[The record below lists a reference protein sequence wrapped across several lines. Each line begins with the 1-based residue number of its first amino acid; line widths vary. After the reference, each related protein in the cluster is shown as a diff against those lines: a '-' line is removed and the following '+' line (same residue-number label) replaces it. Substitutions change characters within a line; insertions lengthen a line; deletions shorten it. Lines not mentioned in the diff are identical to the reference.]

1 MDRARLARL
10 LETLEAGLVERRQ
23 VLRLSLLAAL
33 AGEHTLLI
41 GPPGTAKSALARR
54 IHLAFHEARYF
65 ERLLTRFTVPEELF
79 GPLSIRALEEDRYE
93 RHVAGFLP
101 DAEVAFIDE
110 VFKANSAILNALL
123 TLLNEREFDNGAGRV
138 RCPLISVIGA
148 TNQVPEDEVAE
159 AFFDRF
165 LLRLTVGPVSAQGF
179 RALLEQAG
187 CGAQGVGGLEAG
199 LLDSSVLASGAVD
212 GSPGAVDGSPG
223 AGDAGS
229 ANDAARLGARQLG
242 AAERAAL
249 AAAAQRVVV
258 PDELLARLAELRT
271 WLAEEQ
277 HYVSDRRWV
286 KIAHL
291 LRVAAASEGRAAV
304 AEWDLGLVPPCIAA
318 DPALQQAVADWLTTR
333 LGIRAVF
340 SPPRLTRV
348 VEAFEAQL
356 KAEREANDLDYD
368 AAGRLRFSA
377 LDAAAQAADALGEAG
392 TAGQAGA
399 LAGAIG
405 DAKGGAA
412 ALRMTYSR
420 KRRYGRLHIAAR
432 TGQIDALLQRLTAC
446 RDELAARRASLL
458 EWSAQALWT
467 DPGFVAAAQANLAGV
482 AAALAALEGRARDA
496 RAGFE
501 ALPRLD
507 ADGARPPAVEHEP
520 FPD

>member
-10 LETLEAGLVERRQ
+10 LEGLEPGLVERRQ

-54 IHLAFHEARYF
+54 IHLAFREARYF

-165 LLRLTVGPVSAQGF
+165 LLRLTVGPVSAEGF
-179 RALLEQAG
+179 RALLGRDGPGESS
-187 CGAQGVGGLEAG
+187 CGHRPGEALPPSGL
-199 LLDSSVLASGAVD
+199 
-212 GSPGAVDGSPG
+212 
-223 AGDAGS
+223 
-229 ANDAARLGARQLG
+229 QLG
-242 AAERAAL
+242 AVERDAL
-249 AAAAQRVVV
+249 TASAHRVAL
-258 PDELLARLAELRT
+258 PDEVLARLAELRA
-271 WLAEEQ
+271 WLTGEQ

-286 KIAHL
+286 KIGHL
-291 LRVAAASEGRAAV
+291 LRTAAASEGRAVV
-304 AEWDLGLVPPCIAA
+304 AEWDLGLVACCIAA
-318 DPALQQAVADWLTTR
+318 DPAVQQAVSDWLTTR
-333 LGIRAVF
+333 LGIREAF

-368 AAGRLRFSA
+368 EAGRLRFSA
-377 LDAAAQAADALGEAG
+377 VEAAAQAAEALGA
-392 TAGQAGA
+392 AGQAGA

-412 ALRMTYSR
+412 ALRMTYAR

-432 TGQIDALLQRLTAC
+432 TGQIDTLRDRLAAC
-446 RDELAARRASLL
+446 QEELAARRESLAA
-458 EWSAQALWT
+458 WAAQALWA
-467 DPGFVAAAQANLAGV
+467 DPVFVAAAQASLAGV
-482 AAALAALEGRARDA
+482 AVALDALDARACAA

-501 ALPRLD
+501 ALPRVD
-507 ADGARPPAVEHEP
+507 ADGVRPPAVEHETL
-520 FPD
+520 PD

>member
-1 MDRARLARL
+1 MDRTQLARL
-10 LETLEAGLVERRQ
+10 LEVLESGLVERRQ
-23 VLRLSLLAAL
+23 VLRLSLLGAL

-54 IHLAFHEARYF
+54 IHLAFREARYF

-123 TLLNEREFDNGAGRV
+123 TLLNEREFDNGAGRL

-165 LLRLTVGPVSAQGF
+165 LLRLVVGPVSADGF
-179 RALLEQAG
+179 RALLGLDGRSGSEG
-187 CGAQGVGGLEAG
+187 VESCGPSARPSALPAAAVSDARQSLLADGL
-199 LLDSSVLASGAVD
+199 
-212 GSPGAVDGSPG
+212 
-223 AGDAGS
+223 
-229 ANDAARLGARQLG
+229 QLG

-249 AAAAQRVVV
+249 TVAALQVTLPGEVLERLSELRAWLAAQS
-258 PDELLARLAELRT
+258 
-271 WLAEEQ
+271 

-286 KIAHL
+286 KIGHL
-291 LRVAAASEGRAAV
+291 LRMAAASEGRASV
-304 AEWDLGLVPPCIAA
+304 AEWDLGLVPCCIAA
-318 DPALQQAVADWLTTR
+318 DPAAQQAVSDWLTTR
-333 LGIRAVF
+333 LGIREAF

-368 AAGRLRFSA
+368 EAGRLRFSA
-377 LDAAAQAADALGEAG
+377 VDAAAQAADVLRDAG

-399 LAGAIG
+399 LAGVIG

-412 ALRMTYSR
+412 ALRMTYAR

-432 TGQIDALLQRLTAC
+432 TGQIDGLLDRLAAC
-446 RDELAARRASLL
+446 RDELAARREALAA
-458 EWSAQALWT
+458 WAAQALWA
-467 DPGFVAAAQANLAGV
+467 DPDFVGAASANLAGV
-482 AAALAALEGRARDA
+482 GAALDALQTRARDA

-501 ALPRLD
+501 ALPSLD
-507 ADGARPPAVEHEP
+507 ADGAPPPAVEHEP
-520 FPD
+520 LPD

>member
-1 MDRARLARL
+1 MDRARLTRL
-10 LETLEAGLVERRQ
+10 LESLESGLVERRQ

-54 IHLAFHEARYF
+54 IHLAFREARYF

-165 LLRLTVGPVSAQGF
+165 LLRLTVGPVSAEGF
-179 RALLEQAG
+179 RTLLGQDG
-187 CGAQGVGGLEAG
+187 CGAAA
-199 LLDSSVLASGAVD
+199 ASGA
-212 GSPGAVDGSPG
+212 
-223 AGDAGS
+223 AGELP
-229 ANDAARLGARQLG
+229 RLADLQLG
-242 AAERAAL
+242 VAERSALTAAAL
-249 AAAAQRVVV
+249 QVAL
-258 PDELLARLAELRT
+258 PDEVLARLAELRV
-271 WLAEEQ
+271 WLAGEQ
-277 HYVSDRRWV
+277 FYVSDRRWV
-286 KIAHL
+286 KIGRL
-291 LRVAAASEGRAAV
+291 LQTAAASEGRARV
-304 AEWDLGLVPPCIAA
+304 TEWDLGLVPCCIAA
-318 DPALQQAVADWLTTR
+318 DPAALQVVSDWLTMR
-333 LGIRAVF
+333 MGVREAF

-356 KAEREANDLDYD
+356 KTEREANDLDYD
-368 AAGRLRFSA
+368 EAGRLRFSA
-377 LDAAAQAADALGEAG
+377 VEAAAQAADALREPAVAAQAG
-392 TAGQAGA
+392 TQAGA

-405 DAKGGAA
+405 DAKGGSA
-412 ALRMTYSR
+412 ALRMTYAR
-420 KRRYGRLHIAAR
+420 KRRYGKLHIAAR
-432 TGQIDALLQRLTAC
+432 TEQIDTLLDRLAAC
-446 RDELAARRASLL
+446 REELAARRESLAA
-458 EWSAQALWT
+458 WATQSLWA
-467 DPGFVAAAQANLAGV
+467 DPAFVAAAQASLAGV
-482 AAALAALEGRARDA
+482 GVALDTLTARARDV
-496 RAGFE
+496 RAAFE

-507 ADGARPPAVEHEP
+507 ADGTQPSAVEHDTL
-520 FPD
+520 PD

>member
-1 MDRARLARL
+1 MDRARLTRL
-10 LETLEAGLVERRQ
+10 LESLESGLVERRQ

-54 IHLAFHEARYF
+54 IHLAFREARYF

-165 LLRLTVGPVSAQGF
+165 LLRLTVGPVSAEGF
-179 RALLEQAG
+179 RTLIGQAG
-187 CGAQGVGGLEAG
+187 RGCSTA
-199 LLDSSVLASGAVD
+199 SSAANAAD
-212 GSPGAVDGSPG
+212 E
-223 AGDAGS
+223 S
-229 ANDAARLGARQLG
+229 AWTVALQLG
-242 AAERAAL
+242 AAERDAL
-249 AAAAQRVVV
+249 TAAAQRVVLTEEV
-258 PDELLARLAELRT
+258 LARLAELRV
-271 WLAEEQ
+271 WLAGEQ
-277 HYVSDRRWV
+277 VYVSDRRWV
-286 KIAHL
+286 KIGRL
-291 LRVAAASEGRAAV
+291 LQTAAASEGRAFV
-304 AEWDLGLVPPCIAA
+304 TEWDLGLVPCCIAA
-318 DPALQQAVADWLTTR
+318 DSAALQAVSDWLTTR
-333 LGIRAVF
+333 LGVREAF

-356 KAEREANDLDYD
+356 KTEREANDLDYD
-368 AAGRLRFSA
+368 EAGRLRFSA
-377 LDAAAQAADALGEAG
+377 LDRAAEAVDALRESGA
-392 TAGQAGA
+392 AGQAGM

-405 DAKGGAA
+405 DAKGGSA
-412 ALRMTYSR
+412 ALRMTYAR
-420 KRRYGRLHIAAR
+420 QRRYGNLHITAR
-432 TGQIDALLQRLTAC
+432 TRQIDTLVDRLAAC
-446 RDELAARRASLL
+446 REELAGRRESLAA
-458 EWSAQALWT
+458 WSAQALWA
-467 DPGFVAAAQANLAGV
+467 DPAFVVAAQANLAGV
-482 AAALAALEGRARDA
+482 GVALDMLEARARHA

-501 ALPRLD
+501 ALPRLE
-507 ADGARPPAVEHEP
+507 ADGSRPPAVEHEP
-520 FPD
+520 LPD

>member
-1 MDRARLARL
+1 MDRVHLARL
-10 LETLEAGLVERRQ
+10 LASLESGLVERRQ

-54 IHLAFHEARYF
+54 IHLAFREARYF

-79 GPLSIRALEEDRYE
+79 GPLSIRALEDDRYE

-123 TLLNEREFDNGAGRV
+123 TLLNEREFDNGAGRM

-165 LLRLTVGPVSAQGF
+165 LLRLTVAPVSAEGF
-179 RALLEQAG
+179 RVLLGQDG
-187 CGAQGVGGLEAG
+187 RGGSDGAVESGRPARLTGLEVSGGGHCAG
-199 LLDSSVLASGAVD
+199 E
-212 GSPGAVDGSPG
+212 
-223 AGDAGS
+223 
-229 ANDAARLGARQLG
+229 AALSDCLQLG
-242 AAERAAL
+242 ATERAELTAS
-249 AAAAQRVVV
+249 AQRVALPAEV
-258 PDELLARLAELRT
+258 LALLAELRAS
-271 WLAEEQ
+271 LAGEQ

-286 KIAHL
+286 KISHL
-291 LRVAAASEGRAAV
+291 LRTAAASEGRAAV
-304 AEWDLGLVPPCIAA
+304 AEWDLGLVPCCIAA
-318 DPALQQAVADWLTTR
+318 DPAAQQAVSHWLTAR
-333 LGIRAVF
+333 LGIHEAF

-356 KAEREANDLDYD
+356 KIEREANDLDYD
-368 AAGRLRFSA
+368 EAGRLRFSA
-377 LDAAAQAADALGEAG
+377 LDAASEVAEAADALRPPD
-392 TAGQAGA
+392 TSGQAGA

-412 ALRMTYSR
+412 ALRMTYAR
-420 KRRYGRLHIAAR
+420 KRRYGQFHIAAR
-432 TGQIDALLQRLTAC
+432 TEQIDPVLDRLAAC
-446 RDELAARRASLL
+446 RNELAARHESLAA
-458 EWSAQALWT
+458 WAAQALWA
-467 DPGFVAAAQANLAGV
+467 DPVFVTAAQVNLTAVG
-482 AAALAALEGRARDA
+482 AALDALEARARAA

-507 ADGARPPAVEHEP
+507 ADGTRPPAVEHEA

>member
-1 MDRARLARL
+1 MDRAHLALL
-10 LETLEAGLVERRQ
+10 LEGLERGLVERRQ

-54 IHLAFHEARYF
+54 IHLAFREARYF

-165 LLRLTVGPVSAQGF
+165 LLRLTVGPVSADGF
-179 RALLEQAG
+179 RALLAQDVGHDAL
-187 CGAQGVGGLEAG
+187 GAREAG
-199 LLDSSVLASGAVD
+199 LPARQATSGGGCSAGELALAEG
-212 GSPGAVDGSPG
+212 
-223 AGDAGS
+223 
-229 ANDAARLGARQLG
+229 LQLG
-242 AAERAAL
+242 AVERAAL
-249 AAAAQRVVV
+249 TAATLRVRLPADVL
-258 PDELLARLAELRT
+258 ERLAELRT
-271 WLAEEQ
+271 WLAAEQ

-286 KIAHL
+286 KIGHL
-291 LRVAAASEGRAAV
+291 LRTAAASEGRAAV
-304 AEWDLGLVPPCIAA
+304 AEWDLGLVPCCIAA
-318 DPALQQAVADWLTTR
+318 DPAAQQAVSDWLTTR
-333 LGIRAVF
+333 LGIRAAF

-368 AAGRLRFSA
+368 EAGRLRFSA
-377 LDAAAQAADALGEAG
+377 VDAVAQAADVLHEPG

-412 ALRMTYSR
+412 ALRMTYAR

-432 TGQIDALLQRLTAC
+432 TGQIDAVLDRLAAC
-446 RDELAARRASLL
+446 RDELAGRRESLAA
-458 EWSAQALWT
+458 WAAQALWA
-467 DPGFVAAAQANLAGV
+467 DPVFVAAAGANLAGA
-482 AAALAALEGRARDA
+482 AAALDALTARACAA

-501 ALPRLD
+501 TLPRLD
-507 ADGARPPAVEHEP
+507 ADGARPPAVEHETL
-520 FPD
+520 PD

>member
-1 MDRARLARL
+1 MDRTQLARL
-10 LETLEAGLVERRQ
+10 LEVLESGLVERRQ
-23 VLRLSLLAAL
+23 VLRLSLLGAL

-54 IHLAFHEARYF
+54 IHLAFRGARYF

-123 TLLNEREFDNGAGRV
+123 TLLNEREFDNGAGRL

-165 LLRLTVGPVSAQGF
+165 LLRLVVGPVSAEGF
-179 RALLEQAG
+179 RALLGLDGRSGSEG
-187 CGAQGVGGLEAG
+187 VESCGPSARPSALPAAAVSDARQSLLADGL
-199 LLDSSVLASGAVD
+199 
-212 GSPGAVDGSPG
+212 
-223 AGDAGS
+223 
-229 ANDAARLGARQLG
+229 QLG

-249 AAAAQRVVV
+249 TVAALQVTLPGEVLERLSELRAWLAAQS
-258 PDELLARLAELRT
+258 
-271 WLAEEQ
+271 

-286 KIAHL
+286 KIGHL
-291 LRVAAASEGRAAV
+291 LRMAAASEGRASV
-304 AEWDLGLVPPCIAA
+304 AEWDLGLVPCCIAA
-318 DPALQQAVADWLTTR
+318 DPAAQQAVSDWLTTR
-333 LGIRAVF
+333 LGIREAF

-368 AAGRLRFSA
+368 EAGRLRFSA
-377 LDAAAQAADALGEAG
+377 VDAAAQAADALRDAG
-392 TAGQAGA
+392 TAGQADA

-412 ALRMTYSR
+412 ALRMTYAR
-420 KRRYGRLHIAAR
+420 KRRYGKLHIAAR
-432 TGQIDALLQRLTAC
+432 TGQIDSLLDRLAAC
-446 RDELAARRASLL
+446 GDELAARRESLAA
-458 EWSAQALWT
+458 WAAQALWA
-467 DPGFVAAAQANLAGV
+467 DPGFVAAASANLAGV
-482 AAALAALEGRARDA
+482 GAALDALEARARDA

-520 FPD
+520 LPD

>member
-10 LETLEAGLVERRQ
+10 LEVLESGLVERRQ
-23 VLRLSLLAAL
+23 VLRLSLLGAL

-54 IHLAFHEARYF
+54 IHLAFREARYF

-123 TLLNEREFDNGAGRV
+123 TLLNEREFDNGAGRL

-148 TNQVPEDEVAE
+148 TNQVPEDEVGE

-165 LLRLTVGPVSAQGF
+165 LLRLVVGPVSAEGF
-179 RALLEQAG
+179 RALLGLEGWAV
-187 CGAQGVGGLEAG
+187 AEGLEACG
-199 LLDSSVLASGAVD
+199 RSVR
-212 GSPGAVDGSPG
+212 PGAPSA
-223 AGDAGS
+223 AGDGR
-229 ANDAARLGARQLG
+229 DARQAPLADGLQLG
-242 AAERAAL
+242 AADRAAL
-249 AAAAQRVVV
+249 MAAALQVTLPAEVL
-258 PDELLARLAELRT
+258 ERLSELRA
-271 WLAEEQ
+271 WLAAQ
-277 HYVSDRRWV
+277 AHYVSDRRWV
-286 KIAHL
+286 KIGHL
-291 LRVAAASEGRAAV
+291 LRMAAASEGRPAV
-304 AEWDLGLVPPCIAA
+304 TEWDLGLVPCCIAA
-318 DPALQQAVADWLTTR
+318 DPAAQQAVSDWLTTR
-333 LGIRAVF
+333 LGIREAF

-368 AAGRLRFSA
+368 EAGRLRFSA
-377 LDAAAQAADALGEAG
+377 VDAAAQAADALRDAG

-412 ALRMTYSR
+412 ALRMTYAR

-432 TGQIDALLQRLTAC
+432 TGQIDTLLDRLAAC
-446 RDELAARRASLL
+446 GDELAARRQSLAT
-458 EWSAQALWT
+458 WAAQALWA
-467 DPGFVAAAQANLAGV
+467 DPGFVAAASANLAGV
-482 AAALAALEGRARDA
+482 GAALDALAARARDP

-501 ALPRLD
+501 ALPPLD

-520 FPD
+520 LPD

>member
-1 MDRARLARL
+1 MDRTQLARL
-10 LETLEAGLVERRQ
+10 LEVLESGLVERRQ
-23 VLRLSLLAAL
+23 VLRLSLLGAL

-54 IHLAFHEARYF
+54 IHLAFREARYF

-123 TLLNEREFDNGAGRV
+123 TLLNEREFDNGAGRL

-165 LLRLTVGPVSAQGF
+165 LLRLVVGPVSAEGF
-179 RALLEQAG
+179 RALLGLDGRSGSEG
-187 CGAQGVGGLEAG
+187 VESCGPSARPSALPAAAVSDARQSLLADGL
-199 LLDSSVLASGAVD
+199 
-212 GSPGAVDGSPG
+212 
-223 AGDAGS
+223 
-229 ANDAARLGARQLG
+229 QLG

-249 AAAAQRVVV
+249 TVAALQVTLPGEVLERLSELRAWLAAQS
-258 PDELLARLAELRT
+258 
-271 WLAEEQ
+271 

-286 KIAHL
+286 KIGHL
-291 LRVAAASEGRAAV
+291 LRMAAASEGRASV
-304 AEWDLGLVPPCIAA
+304 AEWDLGLVPCCIAA
-318 DPALQQAVADWLTTR
+318 DPAAQQAVSDWLTTR
-333 LGIRAVF
+333 LGIREAF

-356 KAEREANDLDYD
+356 KVEREANDLDYD
-368 AAGRLRFSA
+368 EAGRLRFSA
-377 LDAAAQAADALGEAG
+377 VDAAAQAADALRDAG

-412 ALRMTYSR
+412 ALRMTYAR

-432 TGQIDALLQRLTAC
+432 TGQIDSLLDRLAAC
-446 RDELAARRASLL
+446 GDELAARRESLAA
-458 EWSAQALWT
+458 WAAQALWA
-467 DPGFVAAAQANLAGV
+467 DPGFVAAASANLAGV
-482 AAALAALEGRARDA
+482 GAALDALEARARDA

-520 FPD
+520 LPD

>member
-10 LETLEAGLVERRQ
+10 LEVLESGLVERRQ
-23 VLRLSLLAAL
+23 VLRLSLLGAL

-54 IHLAFHEARYF
+54 IHLAFRDARYF

-123 TLLNEREFDNGAGRV
+123 TLLNEREFDNGAGRLH
-138 RCPLISVIGA
+138 CPLISVIGA

-165 LLRLTVGPVSAQGF
+165 LLRLVVGPVSADGF
-179 RALLEQAG
+179 RALLG
-187 CGAQGVGGLEAG
+187 CDGR
-199 LLDSSVLASGAVD
+199 SGAEGVATC
-212 GSPGAVDGSPG
+212 GPSAQPGAPSA
-223 AGDAGS
+223 AGDGR
-229 ANDAARLGARQLG
+229 DARQPPLADDLQLG
-242 AAERAAL
+242 AADRAAL
-249 AAAAQRVVV
+249 TAAALQVTLPEEVL
-258 PDELLARLAELRT
+258 DRLSELRA
-271 WLAEEQ
+271 WLAAQ
-277 HYVSDRRWV
+277 AHYVSDRRWV
-286 KIAHL
+286 KIGHL
-291 LRVAAASEGRAAV
+291 LRMAAASEGRATV
-304 AEWDLGLVPPCIAA
+304 AEWDLGLVPCCIAA
-318 DPALQQAVADWLTTR
+318 DPAAQQAVSDWLTTR
-333 LGIRAVF
+333 LGIREAF

-368 AAGRLRFSA
+368 EAGRLRFSA
-377 LDAAAQAADALGEAG
+377 VDAAAQAADVLRDAG

-412 ALRMTYSR
+412 ALRMTYAR

-432 TGQIDALLQRLTAC
+432 TGQIDSLLDRLAAC
-446 RDELAARRASLL
+446 RDELAARRESLAA
-458 EWSAQALWT
+458 WAAQALWA
-467 DPGFVAAAQANLAGV
+467 DPVFVAAASANLAGV
-482 AAALAALEGRARDA
+482 GAALDALEGRARDA

-520 FPD
+520 LPD

>member
-1 MDRARLARL
+1 MERARLARL
-10 LETLEAGLVERRQ
+10 LEALERGLVERRQ

-54 IHLAFHEARYF
+54 IHLAFRDARYF

-138 RCPLISVIGA
+138 HCPLISVIGA

-165 LLRLTVGPVSAQGF
+165 LLRLTVGPVSAEGF
-179 RALLEQAG
+179 GALL
-187 CGAQGVGGLEAG
+187 GLEGRCGRTGAEG
-199 LLDSSVLASGAVD
+199 LG
-212 GSPGAVDGSPG
+212 PGARPG
-223 AGDAGS
+223 ALAGGGDECHAL
-229 ANDAARLGARQLG
+229 ALAPELQLG
-242 AAERAAL
+242 AGERAAL
-249 AAAAQRVVV
+249 AAAARRVTLPAEVL
-258 PDELLARLAELRT
+258 ERLGELRA
-271 WLAEEQ
+271 WLAAEA

-291 LRVAAASEGRAAV
+291 LRTAAASEGRAPV
-304 AEWDLGLVPPCIAA
+304 AEWDLGLVPCCIAA
-318 DPALQQAVADWLTTR
+318 DAAGQQAVSDWLTTR
-333 LGIRAVF
+333 LGIGEAF
-340 SPPRLTRV
+340 APPRLTRV

-368 AAGRLRFSA
+368 EAGRLRFSA
-377 LDAAAQAADALGEAG
+377 VDAAAQAADALREPAA
-392 TAGQAGA
+392 AGQAGA
-399 LAGAIG
+399 LAEAIG

-412 ALRMTYSR
+412 ALRMTYAR
-420 KRRYGRLHIAAR
+420 RRRYGRLHIAAR
-432 TGQIDALLQRLTAC
+432 TGQIDALLARLTAC
-446 RDELAARRASLL
+446 RDELAAQRQSLAA
-458 EWSAQALWT
+458 WAAQALWAE
-467 DPGFVAAAQANLAGV
+467 PGFVARAAANLAGV
-482 AAALAALEGRARDA
+482 AAALDALEARARAA

-501 ALPRLD
+501 ALPALD
-507 ADGARPPAVEHEP
+507 ADGTHPPPVEHEAL
-520 FPD
+520 PD

>member
-1 MDRARLARL
+1 MDRTQLARL
-10 LETLEAGLVERRQ
+10 LEVLESGLVERRQ
-23 VLRLSLLAAL
+23 VLRLSLLGAL

-54 IHLAFHEARYF
+54 IHLAFREARYF

-123 TLLNEREFDNGAGRV
+123 TLLNEREFDNGAGRL

-148 TNQVPEDEVAE
+148 TNQVPEDEVGE

-165 LLRLTVGPVSAQGF
+165 LLRLVVGPVSAEGF
-179 RALLEQAG
+179 RALL
-187 CGAQGVGGLEAG
+187 GLDG
-199 LLDSSVLASGAVD
+199 RSGAEGGVAAC
-212 GSPGAVDGSPG
+212 GPSAQPGAPSA
-223 AGDAGS
+223 AGDGR
-229 ANDAARLGARQLG
+229 DARQPPLADDLQLG

-249 AAAAQRVVV
+249 TAAALRVTLPAEVL
-258 PDELLARLAELRT
+258 ERLSELRA
-271 WLAEEQ
+271 WLAAQ
-277 HYVSDRRWV
+277 AHYVSDRRWV
-286 KIAHL
+286 KIGHL
-291 LRVAAASEGRAAV
+291 LRMAAASEGRAAV
-304 AEWDLGLVPPCIAA
+304 AEWDLGLVPCCIAA
-318 DPALQQAVADWLTTR
+318 DPAAQQAVSDWLTTR
-333 LGIRAVF
+333 LGIREAF

-356 KAEREANDLDYD
+356 KVEREANDLDYD
-368 AAGRLRFSA
+368 EAGRLRFSA
-377 LDAAAQAADALGEAG
+377 VDAAAQAADALRDAG

-412 ALRMTYSR
+412 ALRMTYAR

-432 TGQIDALLQRLTAC
+432 TGQIDSLLDRLAAC
-446 RDELAARRASLL
+446 GDELAARRESLAA
-458 EWSAQALWT
+458 WAAQALWA
-467 DPGFVAAAQANLAGV
+467 DPGFVAAASANLAGV
-482 AAALAALEGRARDA
+482 GAALDALEARARDA

-501 ALPRLD
+501 ALPPLD

-520 FPD
+520 LPD